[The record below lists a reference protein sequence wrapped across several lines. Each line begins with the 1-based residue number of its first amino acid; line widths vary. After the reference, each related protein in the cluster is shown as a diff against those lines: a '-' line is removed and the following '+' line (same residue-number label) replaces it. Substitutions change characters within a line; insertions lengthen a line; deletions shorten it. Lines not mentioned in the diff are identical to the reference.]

1 MKAAVAGLSDR
12 AGELPLPGGE
22 RVGVRGFRRR
32 GPSPLTPALSPLGR
46 GSSER
51 LLIAMIFVSAFF
63 CSGGT
68 RAAGLRMRAPSPQCG
83 EDWGEGDRASR
94 SEPPHHSRCFAS
106 AFLNLKTA
114 AKGRLCL
121 SALGRVRS
129 KCHRRIVVFASVLL
143 FSAGIA
149 RAADIPLDQ
158 RRSDSDFISADTRAM
173 QNDDTANPAML
184 VVLDGETL
192 WNTKAGE
199 THQSCADCHGDAA
212 KSMKGVAA
220 RYPAMVAEQDRP
232 VDLEQRI
239 MMSRLADQ
247 KAAALPFESKELLAL
262 TAYIAR
268 QSRGMP
274 VTVKDDAQAKP
285 FIDAGRAIFERRQG
299 QLDLSCAQ
307 CHDDNW
313 GKKLAGNLVPQAMAT
328 GYPIYRLEWQEV
340 GSLQRRLRN
349 CMSGMRAEPYD
360 FGAPELVD
368 LEYFLMWRARGLA
381 MESPAVRP

>member
-1 MKAAVAGLSDR
+1 MSRAVLSVAGLLMR
-12 AGELPLPGGE
+12 A
-22 RVGVRGFRRR
+22 
-32 GPSPLTPALSPLGR
+32 PSPQRGEGWGEGARASRSQPPHPALSPLGR
-46 GSSER
+46 GRSKYR
-51 LLIAMIFVSAFF
+51 LRIVIFVSA
-63 CSGGT
+63 
-68 RAAGLRMRAPSPQCG
+68 
-83 EDWGEGDRASR
+83 
-94 SEPPHHSRCFAS
+94 
-106 AFLNLKTA
+106 
-114 AKGRLCL
+114 
-121 SALGRVRS
+121 
-129 KCHRRIVVFASVLL
+129 LL
-143 FSAGIA
+143 VSAGIA

-158 RRSDSDFISADTRAM
+158 RRSDSDFVSADTRAM

-192 WNTKAGE
+192 WNTKAGA
-199 THQSCADCHGDAA
+199 TNKSCADCHGDAE

-220 RYPAMVAEQDRP
+220 RYPAFASELGRP
-232 VDLEQRI
+232 VDLEQQI
-239 MMSRLADQ
+239 NLSRVTDQ
-247 KAAALPFESKELLAL
+247 KAEALPFESKDLLAL

-274 VTVKDDAQAKP
+274 VAVKDDAQARP
-285 FIDAGRAIFERRQG
+285 FIDAGRAIFEQRQG

-313 GKKLAGNLVPQAMAT
+313 GKKLAGNPVPQAMSN

-368 LEYFLMWRARGLA
+368 LEYFLMWRARGMA

>member
-1 MKAAVAGLSDR
+1 MSRASFVISLVIAVA
-12 AGELPLPGGE
+12 
-22 RVGVRGFRRR
+22 
-32 GPSPLTPALSPLGR
+32 T
-46 GSSER
+46 
-51 LLIAMIFVSAFF
+51 
-63 CSGGT
+63 T
-68 RAAGLRMRAPSPQCG
+68 
-83 EDWGEGDRASR
+83 
-94 SEPPHHSRCFAS
+94 
-106 AFLNLKTA
+106 
-114 AKGRLCL
+114 
-121 SALGRVRS
+121 
-129 KCHRRIVVFASVLL
+129 
-143 FSAGIA
+143 A

-158 RRSDSDFISADTRAM
+158 RRSDSDFVSADTLAM
-173 QNDDTANPAML
+173 QNDDIANPAML

-192 WNTKAGE
+192 WNTKAGA
-199 THQSCADCHGDAA
+199 TNKSCADCHGDAA
-212 KSMKGVAA
+212 KSMKGIAA
-220 RYPAMVAEQDRP
+220 HYPAFAPELGRP
-232 VDLEQRI
+232 IDLEQQI
-239 MMSRLADQ
+239 NLSRVTDQ
-247 KAAALPFESKELLAL
+247 KAQPLPFESKELLAL

-274 VTVKDDAQAKP
+274 VAVKDDAQAKP
-285 FIDAGRAIFERRQG
+285 FIDAGRVIFEKRQG

-360 FGAPELVD
+360 FGSPELVD